1 LWKDF
6 HFLIKRIVTI
16 FGHGHL
22 DAAGCLTFGKFREN
36 VIGRGNL
43 TAALPARWRFKNNR
57 VLSWQHQ

>member
-1 LWKDF
+1 
-6 HFLIKRIVTI
+6 VTI
-16 FGHGHL
+16 FGHGLL